1 MKYATWE
8 GAPFPFPLKNFQDFK
23 MGGGAVSTASGQLR
37 VVFHISCF
45 WIVSISE
52 EGGWWCHRFY
62 SSAFTHDRTVHY
74 SIAFQCVALCQNS
87 LHCVKMQCTAYNTV
101 YSAPWTSMALL
112 LHCGWPALPPL
123 LQCSGL
129 NLFIGLTVGHYMQ
142 LVQGSRPRHYMQ
154 WPTTVGLGH
163 CQPLFWVQ

>member
-1 MKYATWE
+1 MHHIASRSLPWKICELRASCISPTSPKKRGQSEIFLCKSWVEPAFQLVKYATWE

-23 MGGGAVSTASGQLR
+23 MGGGPVSFASGQLR

-87 LHCVKMQCTAYNTV
+87 LHCVKMQCTACIK
-101 YSAPWTSMALL
+101 YS
-112 LHCGWPALPPL
+112 
-123 LQCSGL
+123 
-129 NLFIGLTVGHYMQ
+129 V
-142 LVQGSRPRHYMQ
+142 
-154 WPTTVGLGH
+154 
-163 CQPLFWVQ
+163 

>member
-1 MKYATWE
+1 MQVGNYGWFFIFPAFGLFQSLRR
-8 GAPFPFPLKNFQDFK
+8 GA
-23 MGGGAVSTASGQLR
+23 GGAT
-37 VVFHISCF
+37 
-45 WIVSISE
+45 
-52 EGGWWCHRFY
+52 
-62 SSAFTHDRTVHY
+62 AFTPVPLHMIVLYIIPLH
-74 SIAFQCVALCQNS
+74 FNV
-87 LHCVKMQCTAYNTV
+87 LHCVKINCTVSKCSALHVLNTV

-154 WPTTVGLGH
+154 WPTTVGVGH
-163 CQPLFWVQ
+163 CQTLFWLQ